1 MGEDWPHGPLL
12 PIRVILRR
20 FAEQLPAG
28 NQSVR
33 AGELWAFIAKDLDDG
48 YGLSNKTMD
57 YVQRIARQMGAMIL
71 LDGLDECSH
80 AKKAG
85 TGAGRCQRIQGRI
98 ARLLT
103 CFGGTRRR
111 G

>member
-1 MGEDWPHGPLL
+1 MAQTWQGQENALDAVGEDWPHGPLL

-57 YVQRIARQMGAMIL
+57 YVQRIARQIGAMIL

-80 AKKAG
+80 AKKRERVLVGVREFRAG
-85 TGAGRCQRIQGRI
+85 
-98 ARLLT
+98 
-103 CFGGTRRR
+103 
-111 G
+111 